1 MHFLLIL
8 ALAGAA
14 TAQTSRSLHRS
25 ESVAVRAV
33 IDGDTIDVATIGRV
47 RLLGIDAPSIGHR
60 LDTAASSGRAARERL
75 AALVLHHWVRLEW
88 EVAASGSLTRHRA
101 YVVREDGVF
110 VNALLVREGL
120 ARLSAQMPVL
130 RASELLEAE
139 NEARR
144 YRRGLWGQAGE
155 RGRVAPKRPARYTAG
170 AKRRNTPKRRN
181 TVEDRSLRGSHSR
194 RVRIAA

>member
-1 MHFLLIL
+1 MHFLLTL
-8 ALAGAA
+8 ALGATA

-33 IDGDTIDVATIGRV
+33 IDGDTINVATIGRV
-47 RLLGIDAPSIGHR
+47 RLLGIDAPSV
-60 LDTAASSGRAARERL
+60 TAAPFGRVARDRL

-88 EVAASGSLTRHRA
+88 EVTASGASARHRA
-101 YVVREDGVF
+101 YVIREDGVF

-120 ARLSAQMPVL
+120 ARLSAQLPVV
-130 RASELLEAE
+130 RESELRVAE

-144 YRRGLWGQAGE
+144 FRRGLWGQGGP
-155 RGRVAPKRPARYTAG
+155 RGAVAPKRPGRYTAESKRRRNTV
-170 AKRRNTPKRRN
+170 KRRNTL
-181 TVEDRSLRGSHSR
+181 EDRSFRGSHSR